1 MESKTYL
8 VRPDTP
14 FDGQYPLSSCDLQVP
29 PVFTSKV
36 LIYSTDN
43 EQLSLSSPKAQ
54 GLISRLQDSLKSFLR
69 QPGPGI
75 LAYPQLLGQ
84 VVRPVDGGEPHIAV
98 KESSAIHFNV
108 VHRPDIKFDSL
119 HHNGRFAVDAINLSD
134 FKVELD
140 LTQSPDS
147 SRNCVIHLTFID
159 GGFVLLVQVAHQIT
173 DASGFAGLIRHWL
186 QRARDGLSADAQSG
200 DSPEA
205 IHDKFRLCQDNIEGV
220 TDGLQRLEVAF
231 KNASAG
237 MKPLASMK
245 STTRIAKNFW
255 VSAQKLEELRAS
267 LQGESPKLPTAFQS
281 IAVLLWRCIVR
292 TRLTPETDLAS
303 TESKGFFV
311 TNMRQRLNPPLP
323 NEFFGNSATWVF
335 TGLPISALL
344 DNEKRIVP
352 INDVQKVLQQDT
364 NELNLLLT
372 NQFISRQMKAGVY
385 PPMNLMGYDVL
396 FNSWEHFYPDMKDLD
411 VGLGNFCA
419 MRRMTESITP
429 SLVLILP
436 SYGRRLDGPDD
447 KFKYGYPGGIE
458 VQVHLFSDQMEL
470 LQKDPEWLQ
479 FATTD

>member
-1 MESKTYL
+1 MESKSYL
-8 VRPDTP
+8 IRPDTP
-14 FDGQYPLSSCDLQVP
+14 FEGKYPLSSCDLQVP

-36 LIYSTDN
+36 LIYSTDD
-43 EQLSLSSPKAQ
+43 EQLSPSSQEAQ
-54 GLISRLQDSLKSFLR
+54 SLVSRLQDSLKSFLR

-84 VVRPVDGGEPHIAV
+84 VVRPGDGGDPHIAV
-98 KESSAIHFNV
+98 NASSAIHFNV
-108 VHRPDIKFDSL
+108 AHRPDIKFDSL
-119 HHNGRFAVDAINLSD
+119 HRNGRFAVEAINLTD
-134 FKVELD
+134 FKVEVD
-140 LTQSPDS
+140 LTKSPNI

-186 QRARDGLSADAQSG
+186 QRARGGLSADIKPG
-200 DSPEA
+200 ENPEA
-205 IHDKFRLCQDNIEGV
+205 IHDKSRLCQDNIEGV

-245 STTRIAKNFW
+245 STIRVAKNFW
-255 VSAQKLEELRAS
+255 ISAQRLEELRAS
-267 LQGESPKLPTAFQS
+267 LQGELSKRPTAFQS

-323 NEFFGNSATWVF
+323 NDFFGNSATWVF

-344 DNEKRIVP
+344 NDEKRTVP
-352 INDVQKVLQQDT
+352 IEEVQKIFQQDT

-372 NQFISRQMKAGVY
+372 NQFISRQMKSGVY

-411 VGLGNFCA
+411 VGLGAFCA

-436 SYGRRLDGPDD
+436 SYGRRGHDSDD

-458 VQVHLFSDQMEL
+458 AQVHLFSDQMDL

-479 FATTD
+479 YATTY